1 MTESLPG
8 YRDVV
13 AGVTEAHW
21 PVALVSL
28 VPLLAYFT
36 LTGQMMLALAM
47 AATGLAAA
55 HAFVVGIALG
65 RGDANVALGV
75 GSLTAVV
82 VAVSAV
88 ALVELAAVVF
98 LFGSL
103 VCLPAAALGHAA
115 WQRA

>member
-1 MTESLPG
+1 MTGSSPG
-8 YRDVV
+8 YRDVL

-21 PVALVSL
+21 PVALVVL
-28 VPLLAYFT
+28 VPFVGYFAV
-36 LTGQMMLALAM
+36 TGQPTLALAV
-47 AATGLAAA
+47 AATTLAAA

-65 RGDANVALGV
+65 RGDVNVALGV

>member
-1 MTESLPG
+1 MTASSPG

-13 AGVTEAHW
+13 GEVTAAHW

-28 VPLLAYFT
+28 VPFLAYFT
-36 LTGQMMLALAM
+36 LTGQLTLALAM

-65 RGDANVALGV
+65 RGDRNVALGV
-75 GSLTAVV
+75 GSMTAVV

-88 ALVELAAVVF
+88 ALVDLAAVVF
-98 LFGSL
+98 LFGTM

>member
-1 MTESLPG
+1 MTGSSPG

-21 PVALVSL
+21 PVALVAF
-28 VPLLAYFT
+28 VPFLGYFVAT
-36 LTGQMMLALAM
+36 DQPTLALAM
-47 AATGLAAA
+47 AATALAAA

-65 RGDANVALGV
+65 RGDRNVALGV
-75 GSLTAVV
+75 GALTAVV

-103 VCLPAAALGHAA
+103 VCLPAASLGHAA
-115 WQRA
+115 WRRA